1 MKNVV
6 SSLVFLS
13 IAVISGGFG
22 FLLFFLVTGLWRR
35 TAWGRKIAA
44 SKKRSPVTKDALL
57 RPAGY
62 GLQLKIT
69 DSTTDLLFLGLSSS
83 MIPALGVMF
92 YILSNG
98 HNVIPTLIILG
109 IVLIVCL
116 IKLRRMSKKLE
127 QYRLGLDGEMAT
139 AEDLTHLLKNGFHIF
154 HDLANEHFNIDHVVI
169 GPTGVFAVE
178 TKARSKRTQSGE
190 KGALVKQ
197 MGDVLKFPGF
207 EDDRS
212 IKQAREQGKWLS
224 EFLSKSVGKKITV
237 TPVLAI
243 PGWYVE
249 RGPHDGSVL
258 VYSPNNGSKLFT
270 NRPTALDEQTIKQ
283 AAYQVEQ
290 RCRDVTLFNPL

>member
-6 SSLVFLS
+6 LSLVFLS

-22 FLLFFLVTGLWRR
+22 FLLFFLVTGFWRK
-35 TAWGRKIAA
+35 TTWGRKIVAP
-44 SKKRSPVTKDALL
+44 KKRSPITKEALL
-57 RPAGY
+57 RPVGY
-62 GLQLKIT
+62 SLQSKIEDLT
-69 DSTTDLLFLGLSSS
+69 SDLLFLGLCSS
-83 MIPALGVMF
+83 MVPVFGVIV
-92 YILSNG
+92 YVLSNG
-98 HNVIPTLIILG
+98 SNLSLISIILG
-109 IVLIVCL
+109 TVWIACL
-116 IKLRRMSKKLE
+116 VKLRRMSKKLQ

-154 HDLANEHFNIDHVVI
+154 HDLENEHFNIDHVVI

-178 TKARSKRTQSGE
+178 TKARSKKTKSGE

-197 MGDVLKFPGF
+197 MGDVLEFPGF

-270 NRPTALDEQTIKQ
+270 NRPAALDEQTIKQ